1 MKRRLSQF
9 VFAVACAGVLTGAD
23 WLQFRGNNAN
33 GVSSESD
40 VPTSMENIAWSVEL
54 TGRGL
59 SGPIVI
65 GDRVVLTSSSGFE
78 QDRLHVRCFSTKTG
92 KELWERQFW
101 ATGRT
106 QCHTRISV
114 ASSQP
119 ASDGKRI
126 FAFYSS
132 NDLACLDLEG
142 NLLWYRG
149 LGYDFPNA
157 SNSLG
162 MASSPVVVGKTV
174 VVQVESDAEAFAIG
188 IDVETGLARWR
199 IERPRA
205 ANWTSPTV
213 LRGKTRADDLV
224 VLQSSKGLS
233 AVNPMTG
240 EEAWSYQGGASTI
253 PSSVIFENIIYAV
266 SNGITALK
274 PLPDSTA
281 PELVWRNS
289 QLGPATASPIVY
301 QNKLFTVNKA
311 GVLSCADLDKGERQW
326 QLRLDGPFSGTPVAA
341 GGHLFFVSEKG
352 TAQAVD
358 VTGEQGKI
366 VSKHKLDEMILCTP
380 AFSGGALYVRSDKH
394 LWKIAN

>member
-1 MKRRLSQF
+1 MKRQLSQF
-9 VFAVACAGVLTGAD
+9 AFAVACVGLLTGAD

-40 VPTSMENIAWSVEL
+40 VPASMENIAWSVEL

-65 GDRVVLTSSSGFE
+65 GDRVVVTSSSGFE
-78 QDRLHVRCFSTKTG
+78 QDRLHVHCFHTQTG

-106 QCHTRISV
+106 QCHPKMCV

-119 ASDGKRI
+119 ASDGNRI

-132 NDLACLDLEG
+132 NDLACLDLDG

-162 MASSPVVVGKTV
+162 MASSPIVVGKTI
-174 VVQVESDAEAFAIG
+174 VVQVESDAEAFATG
-188 IDVETGLARWR
+188 IDVETGLARWK
-199 IERPRA
+199 IVRPRA

-253 PSSVIFENIIYAV
+253 PSSVISENIIYAV

-274 PLPDSTA
+274 PVPGSSA
-281 PELVWRNS
+281 PEMLWRNG
-289 QLGPATASPIVY
+289 QLGPGMASPIVY
-301 QNKLFTVNKA
+301 QGKIYSVNSA
-311 GVLSCADLDKGERQW
+311 GVLSCADLEEGKRQW
-326 QLRLDGPFSGTPVAA
+326 QLRLEGPISGTPVAA
-341 GGHLFFVSEKG
+341 GGHLFFFNEQG

-358 VTGEQGKI
+358 VTGKKGKI
-366 VSKHKLDEMILCTP
+366 VSKHKLEETILCTP
-380 AFSGGALYVRSDKH
+380 AFADGALYVRSDKH

>member
-9 VFAVACAGVLTGAD
+9 VIAVACVGLLTGAD
-23 WLQFRGNNAN
+23 WLQFRGNNVN
-33 GVSSESD
+33 GVSSETD

-54 TGRGL
+54 TGRGV

-65 GDRVVLTSSSGFE
+65 GERVVLTSSSGFE
-78 QDRLHVRCFSTKTG
+78 QDRLHVHCFSTQTG
-92 KELWERQFW
+92 NKLWERQFW

-106 QCHTRISV
+106 QCHPKICV

-162 MASSPVVVGKTV
+162 MASSPIVLGKTV
-174 VVQVESDAEAFAIG
+174 IVQVESDAEAFATG
-188 IDVETGLARWR
+188 IDVETGVARWR
-199 IERPRA
+199 IVRPRA

-213 LRGKTRADDLV
+213 LRGKTRADDMV

-240 EEAWSYQGGASTI
+240 KEVWSYQGGASTI
-253 PSSVIFENIIYAV
+253 PSSVISANIIYAV

-281 PELVWRNS
+281 PEMLWQNAKI
-289 QLGPATASPIVY
+289 GPGTASPLVY
-301 QNKLFTVNKA
+301 REKLYTIKKA
-311 GVLSCADLDKGERQW
+311 GVLVCADVTDGKLQW
-326 QLRLDGPFSGTPVAA
+326 QLRLEGPFSGTPVAA

-358 VTGEQGKI
+358 VTGQKGKI
-366 VSKHKLDEMILCTP
+366 VSKHKLDETILCSP
-380 AFSGGALYVRSDKH
+380 AFADGALYVRSDKH